1 MKLIILNTH
10 VFVTGIQYNFA
21 ICVNA
26 LDIIFYE
33 YSSHESK
40 KTLLTSASVTRT
52 GSNGS
57 SSGGVDHCS
66 LCFTDP
72 WINLSMEGHMDN
84 FMNIF
89 I

>member
-1 MKLIILNTH
+1 MKLIINTH
-10 VFVTGIQYNFA
+10 VYFTGIRYKFA

-26 LDIIFYE
+26 LDVISYE
-33 YSSHESK
+33 FSLRESK

-72 WINLSMEGHMDN
+72 WINLSVECHMDN
-84 FMNIF
+84 
-89 I
+89 

>member
-1 MKLIILNTH
+1 MYK
-10 VFVTGIQYNFA
+10 FS
-21 ICVNA
+21 ICVNS
-26 LDIIFYE
+26 LDIISYE
-33 YSSHESK
+33 YSSCESK

-72 WINLSMEGHMDN
+72 WINLSIECHMDN
-84 FMNIF
+84 LMNLF